1 MALPRSIRRP
11 LRRFA
16 QVDNRRR
23 LLVVE
28 AVVCLLAARL
38 ALILIPFP
46 RLAGWLGTFVPPSDP
61 RASRTPANGSP
72 EQAELAQ
79 LAGWAV
85 TRSARYVPF
94 KAVCL
99 PQAMAAQ
106 FMLRRRGITSVM
118 HFGAGKGTDKPLNAH
133 AWLDAAGVEV
143 TGYPVA
149 PNLAEI
155 ACFV

>member
-1 MALPRSIRRP
+1 MPLRSIRRP

-16 QVDNRRR
+16 QVDGRRR

-46 RLAGWLGTFVPPSDP
+46 RLAGWLGTFVPSSDP
-61 RASRTPANGSP
+61 RASRIQANATTQH
-72 EQAELAQ
+72 EMLAREI
-79 LAGWAV
+79 GWAV

-94 KAVCL
+94 NAVCL

-106 FMLRRRGITSVM
+106 FMLRRRGVASVM
-118 HFGAGKGTDKPLNAH
+118 HFGAGKGTDKSLDAH
-133 AWLDAAGVEV
+133 AWLDAAGVDV

-149 PNLAEI
+149 ANLAEI